1 MFDTLRTA
9 TVESATPMELLVVG
23 KEDFVRIFMKAEN
36 PDDDPDHVKF
46 LKYVFIVCFLYCLSL
61 SPISLPLSLSLSSYL
76 TFLSLSHIV
85 FLSLI
90 HFSLTLFLS
99 LFSLTLSLSLFSL
112 TLSILSHSLSLS
124 LSLFSLTLFLSLSF
138 SLSLFSLSFSF
149 SLSLSLYTIQAQV
162 YKIDILCIFVRKTTT
177 HINSILLRLTF
188 FCFQKS
194 TIYVQLAHGS
204 IKA

>member
-1 MFDTLRTA
+1 M
-9 TVESATPMELLVVG
+9 
-23 KEDFVRIFMKAEN
+23 RIFMKAEN

-61 SPISLPLSLSLSSYL
+61 SPISLSPSLSLSLS
-76 TFLSLSHIV
+76 LSRPISLFSHIV

-99 LFSLTLSLSLFSL
+99 LYSLLLSLFSLTLSLSLSLSLSFSL
-112 TLSILSHSLSLS
+112 SFSLSHSLSLS
-124 LSLFSLTLFLSLSF
+124 LSLD
-138 SLSLFSLSFSF
+138 
-149 SLSLSLYTIQAQV
+149 TIQAQV
-162 YKIDILCIFVRKTTT
+162 YIIDILCIFVRKTTT